1 MCAKPAVS
9 ISIHVFGVE
18 IWQLTCYF
26 AKKGDNMETLLD
38 RFGRIVIPKKIRENF
53 NLEAGTPIRIEESER
68 TIILTP
74 VHGEP
79 NLHLKDGVLVFSGSP
94 LEDLS
99 GALAKHREERIRSN
113 RK

>member
-1 MCAKPAVS
+1 MLFC
-9 ISIHVFGVE
+9 
-18 IWQLTCYF
+18 Q
-26 AKKGDNMETLLD
+26 KKDKMETSVD
-38 RFGRIVIPKKIRENF
+38 RFGRIVIPKKIRDDF
-53 NLEAGTPIRIEESER
+53 DLKAGTPIRIEESEQ

-79 NLHLKDGVLVFSGSP
+79 NLHVKDGVLVFSGSP

-99 GALAKHREERIRSN
+99 DTLAKHREERIKSI